1 MDSLLE
7 RVLGNLKKTIPDK
20 KVMAD
25 ATKVAKVAVKAVED
39 GSDSKGVTDAALDA
53 LGEVI
58 KHAEEV
64 VSAAEE
70 RLRETP

>member
-1 MDSLLE
+1 MDSLLA

-20 KVMAD
+20 KVMVD
-25 ATKVAKVAVKAVED
+25 ATKVAKGAVKAVED
-39 GSDSKGVTDAALDA
+39 GSDSAGVADAALEV

-58 KHAEEV
+58 KHAEDV

-70 RLRETP
+70 RLREKS